1 VCPAKLKSVRDPR
14 RLPLL
19 VLVLVLAIGVA
30 VGVPSALGQS
40 AWEQQQ
46 SLDSKIAGLEAE
58 ISHAKHKEGV
68 LTTDISASSSQIS
81 ALQGDISALNAKV
94 AALESD
100 LVVHRARLE
109 QLQAKY
115 QEQTEDYNR
124 LRRDHQ
130 IALSRLEAR
139 LVQLYETADTSELDV
154 LLQSSS
160 LTDLIEQID
169 YFNTIGEADKTLS
182 DHLKFLSDRM
192 HLARIETAATKRDVA
207 EATAVLAKKTEEQR
221 AARDALVV
229 RQNVLAAARANQQSL
244 LASVRSQ
251 RHADE
256 EDLAQMQAAS
266 SAIAAQIRAHQ
277 DSSGSSGSGVSAS
290 GLIWP
295 VNGPITSG
303 FGPRWGS
310 FHEGIDIGAP
320 CGTPIHAAASG
331 TVIYSGWMDGYGNF
345 VIIDHGNGLAT
356 AYGHQ
361 SAIYVSGG
369 SVSQGQTIGAVG
381 STGHSTGC
389 HLHFEVRVNGNPVD
403 PLGYL

>member
-1 VCPAKLKSVRDPR
+1 MCPAKLNSVRDPR
-14 RLPLL
+14 RLTLL
-19 VLVLVLAIGVA
+19 ALVFALGVA
-30 VGVPSALGQS
+30 FGVPSALGQS
-40 AWEQQQ
+40 ASEQQQ
-46 SLDSKIAGLEAE
+46 SLDSKIAGLQNE
-58 ISHAKHKEGV
+58 IANAKHKEGV
-68 LTTDISASSSQIS
+68 LTTEISGASSQIS
-81 ALQGDISALNAKV
+81 ALQGDIGALTAKL

-100 LVVHRARLE
+100 LAVHRGRLE

-115 QEQTEDYNR
+115 KEQTDSYHR

-130 IALSRLEAR
+130 IALERLEAR

-154 LLQSSS
+154 LIQSSS
-160 LTDLIEQID
+160 LSDLIEQID
-169 YFNTIGEADKTLS
+169 YFHTIGDSDKR
-182 DHLKFLSDRM
+182 LSDRLAFLSERM
-192 HLARIETAATKRDVA
+192 RLARLETAATKRDVA

-221 AARDALVV
+221 AAREALIV
-229 RQNVLAAARANQQSL
+229 RQNALAAARSNQQSL
-244 LASVRSQ
+244 LASVRSA

-256 EDLAQMQAAS
+256 EDLAKMQAAS
-266 SAIAAQIRAHQ
+266 AAIAAQIRAH
-277 DSSGSSGSGVSAS
+277 SGSSGSGVSSS

-303 FGPRWGS
+303 FGMRWGTM
-310 FHEGIDIGAP
+310 HEGIDIGVP

-331 TVIYSGWMDGYGNF
+331 TVIYSGWADGYGNF
-345 VIIDHGNGLAT
+345 VVIDHGNGLAT

-389 HLHFEVRVNGNPVD
+389 HLHFEVRVNGTPVD

>member
-1 VCPAKLKSVRDPR
+1 MCPAKLKSVRDLR
-14 RLPLL
+14 RLLL
-19 VLVLVLAIGVA
+19 LALVLAIGVA

-46 SLDSKIAGLEAE
+46 SFDSKIAGLQAE

-100 LVVHRARLE
+100 LAVHRARLE

-169 YFNTIGEADKTLS
+169 YFNTIGEADKRLS

-266 SAIAAQIRAHQ
+266 AAIAAQIRAHQ

-331 TVIYSGWMDGYGNF
+331 TVIYAGWMDGYGNF

>member
-1 VCPAKLKSVRDPR
+1 VPGETQPVRDLR

-19 VLVLVLAIGVA
+19 ALVLAIGVA

-40 AWEQQQ
+40 ASEQQQ
-46 SLDSKIAGLEAE
+46 SLDSKIAGLQAE
-58 ISHAKHKEGV
+58 ISNAKHKEGV
-68 LTTDISASSSQIS
+68 LTTDISTSSSQIS
-81 ALQGDISALNAKV
+81 VLQGDISALNAKV

-100 LVVHRARLE
+100 LTAHRARLE
-109 QLQAKY
+109 QLQARY
-115 QEQTEDYNR
+115 QEQTENYNR
-124 LRRDHQ
+124 LRHDHQ
-130 IALSRLEAR
+130 IALGRLEAR

-154 LLQSSS
+154 LFQSSS

-169 YFNTIGEADKTLS
+169 YFNTIGEADKQLS

-229 RQNVLAAARANQQSL
+229 RQNALAAARANQQSL
-244 LASVRSQ
+244 LASIRSQ
-251 RHADE
+251 RHTDE
-256 EDLAQMQAAS
+256 EDLAKMQAAS
-266 SAIAAQIRAHQ
+266 AAIAAQIQAHQ
-277 DSSGSSGSGVSAS
+277 SSSGSSGSGVSAS

>member
-1 VCPAKLKSVRDPR
+1 MCPAKLNSVRDPR
-14 RLPLL
+14 RLTLL
-19 VLVLVLAIGVA
+19 ALVFALGVA
-30 VGVPSALGQS
+30 FGVPSALGQS
-40 AWEQQQ
+40 ASEQQQ
-46 SLDSKIAGLEAE
+46 SLDSKIAGLQNE
-58 ISHAKHKEGV
+58 IANAKHKEGV
-68 LTTDISASSSQIS
+68 LTTEISGASSQIS
-81 ALQGDISALNAKV
+81 ALQGDIGALTAKL

-100 LVVHRARLE
+100 LAVHRGRLE

-115 QEQTEDYNR
+115 KEQTDSYHR
-124 LRRDHQ
+124 LRLDHQ
-130 IALSRLEAR
+130 IALERLEAR

-154 LLQSSS
+154 LIQSSS
-160 LTDLIEQID
+160 LSDLIEQID
-169 YFNTIGEADKTLS
+169 YFHTIGDSDKR
-182 DHLKFLSDRM
+182 LSDRLAFLSERM
-192 HLARIETAATKRDVA
+192 RLARLETAATKRDVA

-221 AARDALVV
+221 AAREALIV
-229 RQNVLAAARANQQSL
+229 RQNALAAARSNQQSL
-244 LASVRSQ
+244 LASVRSA

-256 EDLAQMQAAS
+256 EDLAKMQAAS
-266 SAIAAQIRAHQ
+266 AAIAAQIRAH
-277 DSSGSSGSGVSAS
+277 SGSSGSGVSSS

-303 FGPRWGS
+303 FGMRWGTM
-310 FHEGIDIGAP
+310 HEGIDIGVP

-331 TVIYSGWMDGYGNF
+331 TVIYSGWADGYGNF
-345 VIIDHGNGLAT
+345 VVIDHGNGLAT

-389 HLHFEVRVNGNPVD
+389 HLHFEVRVNGSPVD

>member
-1 VCPAKLKSVRDPR
+1 VRDFR

-19 VLVLVLAIGVA
+19 VLVAVLGIAF
-30 VGVPSALGQS
+30 GVPSALGQS

-46 SLDSKIAGLEAE
+46 SLDQKIDGLQQSIA
-58 ISHAKHKEGV
+58 SANHKEGV
-68 LTTDISASSSQIS
+68 LTSQISASSSQIS
-81 ALQGDISALNAKV
+81 ALQGNIVSLSAKV

-100 LVVHRARLE
+100 LAVHRARLA

-115 QEQTEDYNR
+115 EQQTDDYNR
-124 LRRDHQ
+124 LRRDHR
-130 IALSRLEAR
+130 IALQRLETR
-139 LVQLYETADTSELDV
+139 LVELYETADTSELDV
-154 LLQSSS
+154 LLQSNS
-160 LTDLIEQID
+160 LSDLIEQLD
-169 YFNTIGEADKTLS
+169 YFHTIGDADKRLS
-182 DHLKFLSDRM
+182 DRLAYLSDRM
-192 HLARIETAATKRDVA
+192 HDARVQTAATKRDVA
-207 EATAVLAKKTEEQR
+207 EATAVLARKTEEQR

-229 RQNVLAAARANQQSL
+229 RENALAAARADQRSL

-251 RHADE
+251 REKDE
-256 EDLAQMQAAS
+256 EDLVKMQAAS
-266 SAIAAQIRAHQ
+266 AAIAAQIRAHQ
-277 DSSGSSGSGVSAS
+277 SSSGSSGSGTSSS

-303 FGPRWGS
+303 FGWRWGRM
-310 FHEGIDIGAP
+310 HEGIDIGVP

-345 VIIDHGNGLAT
+345 VVIDHGNGLAT

-369 SVSQGQTIGAVG
+369 SVSQGQVIGAVG
-381 STGHSTGC
+381 STGNSTGC

>member
-14 RLPLL
+14 RLPL
-19 VLVLVLAIGVA
+19 LVLVLAIGVA

-46 SLDSKIAGLEAE
+46 SLDSKIAGLQAE

-100 LVVHRARLE
+100 LAVHRARLE

-266 SAIAAQIRAHQ
+266 AAIAAQIRAHQ

-310 FHEGIDIGAP
+310 VHEGIDIGAP

>member
-1 VCPAKLKSVRDPR
+1 MCPAKLKSVRDLR

-19 VLVLVLAIGVA
+19 ALVLVIGVA

-46 SLDSKIAGLEAE
+46 SLDSKIAGLQAE

-100 LVVHRARLE
+100 LAVHRARLE

-130 IALSRLEAR
+130 IALNRLEAR

-256 EDLAQMQAAS
+256 EDVAQMQAAS
-266 SAIAAQIRAHQ
+266 AAIAAQIRAHQ

-320 CGTPIHAAASG
+320 CGTPIHAAAPG

>member
-14 RLPLL
+14 RLPL
-19 VLVLVLAIGVA
+19 LVLVLAIGVA

-100 LVVHRARLE
+100 LAVHRARLE

>member
-1 VCPAKLKSVRDPR
+1 VRDLR

-19 VLVLVLAIGVA
+19 ALVLALGVA

-40 AWEQQQ
+40 IWDQQQ
-46 SLDSKIAGLEAE
+46 SLDSKIAGLQSE
-58 ISHAKHKEGV
+58 ISRAKHKEGV
-68 LTTDISASSSQIS
+68 LTTEISSSSSQIS
-81 ALQGDISALNAKV
+81 ALQGDIASLTAKV

-100 LVVHRARLE
+100 LAVHRARLE
-109 QLQAKY
+109 QLKDKY
-115 QEQTEDYNR
+115 KEQTERYNL
-124 LRRDHQ
+124 LRHDHR
-130 IALSRLEAR
+130 IALDRLEAR
-139 LVQLYETADTSELDV
+139 LVELYETADTSEVDV
-154 LLQSSS
+154 LLQSNS

-169 YFNTIGEADKTLS
+169 YFRTIGDADKQLADHLKTLS
-182 DHLKFLSDRM
+182 NQMR
-192 HLARIETAATKRDVA
+192 LARMITASTKRDVA
-207 EATAVLAKKTEEQR
+207 EATAVLVRETEKQR

-229 RQNVLAAARANQQSL
+229 RQNALAAARANQRSL
-244 LASVRSQ
+244 LVTVRSA
-251 RHADE
+251 REKDE
-256 EDLAQMQAAS
+256 EDLGKMQAAS
-266 SAIAAQIRAHQ
+266 AAIAAQIRAHQ
-277 DSSGSSGSGVSAS
+277 QSSGSSGNGTSAS

-303 FGPRWGS
+303 FGWRWGRM
-310 FHEGIDIGAP
+310 HEGIDIGAP

-331 TVIYSGWMDGYGNF
+331 TVIFSGWMDGYGNF
-345 VIIDHGNGLAT
+345 VVIDHGNGLAT

-381 STGHSTGC
+381 STGNSTGC